1 MHVINVFEE
10 EEEEQEEQ
18 EEQEEVSLLFL
29 IHSQVP
35 GNAAYRIKFYR

>member
-10 EEEEQEEQ
+10 EEEE

-35 GNAAYRIKFYR
+35 GERRLSY